1 MAITAAQV
9 NDLRQ
14 RTGAGMM
21 DCKRALEEA
30 NGDIQKAIEIL
41 RKKGA
46 SVAAK
51 RAEKSA
57 NEGLV
62 VTKVSD
68 DKKTATILEINCE
81 TDFVAKSEDFV
92 NLAKFVIDA
101 VHKSKPKNVE
111 ELMKNSDVQDK
122 LNDVLGKVGE
132 KIEISRF
139 DIMDVTNGLLV
150 DYIHM
155 GSKLGVL
162 IKFEDVVS
170 GTDELFAIGKDMAM
184 QVAAMNPISVKR
196 EDVPKTVVDKE
207 IEIYKELAKKEGKP
221 EQMLEKIAMG
231 RLNKFYQENVLLEQA
246 FIKDNSKTVGDL
258 LKNLIRST
266 GLPQRL
272 PGLIASI
279 SAMRRNN
286 FGSQGLKNIKTFFYI

>member
-21 DCKRALEEA
+21 DCKRALTEA

-62 VTKVSD
+62 VTKISD
-68 DKKTATILEINCE
+68 DKKFATILEINCE

-92 NLAKFVIDA
+92 NLAKFVTDE
-101 VHKSKPKNVE
+101 VYKSKPKNIN
-111 ELMKNSDVQDK
+111 ELMNNSAVKDK

-139 DIMDVTNGLLV
+139 DNIEAKDGLLV

-162 IKFEDVVS
+162 IKFEDVKS
-170 GTDELFAIGKDMAM
+170 GNDELFLIGKDIAM

-196 EDVPKTVVDKE
+196 EDVPKETVDKE

-221 EQMLEKIAMG
+221 EQMLEKIALG

-258 LKNLIRST
+258 LKEFNTKHSSNAR
-266 GLPQRL
+266 
-272 PGLIASI
+272 IAKFD
-279 SAMRRNN
+279 R
-286 FGSQGLKNIKTFFYI
+286 FHLGDEKK

>member
-30 NGDIQKAIEIL
+30 NGDVQKAIEIL

-57 NEGLV
+57 NEGLI
-62 VTKVSD
+62 VTKISD
-68 DKKTATILEINCE
+68 DKKSATILEINCE
-81 TDFVAKSEDFV
+81 TDFVAKSEDFI
-92 NLAKFVIDA
+92 NLANFVVNII
-101 VHKSKPKNVE
+101 HKDKPTNVE
-111 ELMKNSDVQDK
+111 ELLSKNSDVQNK

-139 DIMDVTNGLLV
+139 DILEANNGLLV

-162 IKFEDVVS
+162 IKFEDVND
-170 GTDELFAIGKDMAM
+170 GNDELSLIGKDMAM
-184 QVAAMNPISVKR
+184 QVAAMNPISIKR
-196 EDVPKTVVDKE
+196 EDVPKEVVDKE
-207 IEIYKELAKKEGKP
+207 LEIYKELAKKEGKP
-221 EQMLEKIAMG
+221 EQILENIAMG

-246 FIKDNSKTVGDL
+246 FIKDNSKTVSDL
-258 LKNLIRST
+258 LKEFNSKHNSNTKVTRFDRFHL
-266 GLPQRL
+266 GDE
-272 PGLIASI
+272 
-279 SAMRRNN
+279 
-286 FGSQGLKNIKTFFYI
+286 KK

>member
-51 RAEKSA
+51 RAEKTA

-68 DKKTATILEINCE
+68 DKKFATILEINCE
-81 TDFVAKSEDFV
+81 TDFVAKSDDFV
-92 NLAKFVIDA
+92 NLAKFVIDE
-101 VHKSKPKNVE
+101 VYKNKPKNRE
-111 ELMKNSDVQDK
+111 ELLKNTAVQDR
-122 LNDVLGKVGE
+122 LNEVLGKVGE

-139 DIMDVTNGLLV
+139 DNIEAKDGLLV

-155 GSKLGVL
+155 GSKLGVM
-162 IKFEDVVS
+162 IKFEDVKS
-170 GTDELFAIGKDMAM
+170 GNDELYLMGKDMAM

-196 EDVPKTVVDKE
+196 EDVPKETVDKE
-207 IEIYKELAKKEGKP
+207 IEIYTELAKKEGKP
-221 EQMLEKIAMG
+221 EQMLEKIALG

-258 LKNLIRST
+258 LIEFNARHDSNARVAKFDRFHL
-266 GLPQRL
+266 GDE
-272 PGLIASI
+272 
-279 SAMRRNN
+279 
-286 FGSQGLKNIKTFFYI
+286 KK

>member
-62 VTKVSD
+62 VTKVSE
-68 DKKTATILEINCE
+68 DKKFATILEINCE

-92 NLAKFVIDA
+92 NLAKFVVEE
-101 VHKSKPKNVE
+101 VHKNKPKNVE
-111 ELMKNSDVQDK
+111 ELMKINAVQDRV
-122 LNDVLGKVGE
+122 NDVLGKVGE

-139 DIMDVTNGLLV
+139 ENIEAKSGVLV

-162 IKFEDVVS
+162 IQFEDVKA
-170 GTDELFAIGKDMAM
+170 GNDELFLIGKDMAM

-196 EDVPKTVVDKE
+196 EDVPKDTVDKE

-221 EQMLEKIAMG
+221 EQMLEKIALG
-231 RLNKFYQENVLLEQA
+231 RLNKFYQENVLFEQA

-258 LKNLIRST
+258 LKEFNAKHSSNAKVARFDRFHL
-266 GLPQRL
+266 GDE
-272 PGLIASI
+272 
-279 SAMRRNN
+279 
-286 FGSQGLKNIKTFFYI
+286 KK

>member
-21 DCKRALEEA
+21 DCKRALTEA

-62 VTKVSD
+62 VTKVSE
-68 DKKTATILEINCE
+68 DKKFATIIEINCE

-92 NLAKFVIDA
+92 NLAKFVTDE
-101 VHKSKPKNVE
+101 VYKSKPKNVD
-111 ELMKNSDVQDK
+111 ELMNNSVVKDK

-139 DIMDVTNGLLV
+139 DNIEAKDGLLV

-162 IKFEDVVS
+162 IKFDEVKD
-170 GTDELFAIGKDMAM
+170 GNDELYNIGKDIAM

-196 EDVPKTVVDKE
+196 EDVPKETVDKE
-207 IEIYKELAKKEGKP
+207 IDIYKELAKKEGKP

-258 LKNLIRST
+258 LKEFNT
-266 GLPQRL
+266 KH
-272 PGLIASI
+272 
-279 SAMRRNN
+279 
-286 FGSQGLKNIKTFFYI
+286 GSNARVGKFDRFHLGDENK

>member
-21 DCKRALEEA
+21 DCKRALTEA

-62 VTKVSD
+62 VTKISD
-68 DKKTATILEINCE
+68 DKKFATILEINCE
-81 TDFVAKSEDFV
+81 TDFVANSEDFV
-92 NLAKFVIDA
+92 NLAKFVTDE
-101 VHKSKPKNVE
+101 VYKSKPKNVN
-111 ELMKNSDVQDK
+111 ELMNNSAVKDK

-139 DIMDVTNGLLV
+139 DNIEAKDGLLV

-162 IKFEDVVS
+162 IKFEDVKS
-170 GTDELFAIGKDMAM
+170 GNDELFLIGKDIAM

-196 EDVPKTVVDKE
+196 EDVPKETVDKE

-221 EQMLEKIAMG
+221 EQMLEKIALG

-258 LKNLIRST
+258 LKEFNTKHSSNAR
-266 GLPQRL
+266 
-272 PGLIASI
+272 IAKFD
-279 SAMRRNN
+279 R
-286 FGSQGLKNIKTFFYI
+286 FHLGDEKK

>member
-21 DCKRALEEA
+21 DCKRALTEA

-68 DKKTATILEINCE
+68 DKKLATILEINCE

-92 NLAKFVIDA
+92 NLAKFVVD
-101 VHKSKPKNVE
+101 VVYTKKPKNVE
-111 ELMKNSDVQDK
+111 ELMNNSNVKDK
-122 LNDVLGKVGE
+122 LNDVLGKVAE

-139 DIMDVTNGLLV
+139 DNIEAKDGLLV

-162 IKFEDVVS
+162 IKFDDVKS
-170 GTDELFAIGKDMAM
+170 GNDELFLIGKDIAM

-196 EDVPKTVVDKE
+196 EDVPKETVDKE

-221 EQMLEKIAMG
+221 EQILEKIAMG

-258 LKNLIRST
+258 LKEFNT
-266 GLPQRL
+266 K
-272 PGLIASI
+272 
-279 SAMRRNN
+279 N
-286 FGSQGLKNIKTFFYI
+286 GSNARVAKFNRFHLGDENK

>member
-21 DCKRALEEA
+21 DCKRALEES

-62 VTKVSD
+62 VTKISD
-68 DKKTATILEINCE
+68 DSKSGTILEINCE

-92 NLAKFVIDA
+92 NLSNFVTDI
-101 VHKSKPKNVE
+101 VHNQKPKNVE
-111 ELMKNSDVQDK
+111 ELLNENSNVQDK
-122 LNDVLGKVGE
+122 LNEVLGKVGE

-139 DIMDVTNGLLV
+139 DILEANNGLLV
-150 DYIHM
+150 DYIHP

-162 IKFEDVVS
+162 VKFDEVKD
-170 GTDELFAIGKDMAM
+170 GKDELSVIGKDIAM
-184 QVAAMNPISVKR
+184 QVAAMNPISIKR
-196 EDVPKTVVDKE
+196 EDVPKDVVDKE
-207 IEIYKELAKKEGKP
+207 LEIYKELAKKEGKP
-221 EQMLEKIAMG
+221 EQILEKIALG
-231 RLNKFYQENVLLEQA
+231 RLNKFYQENVLMEQA

-258 LKNLIRST
+258 LKEFNSKH
-266 GLPQRL
+266 
-272 PGLIASI
+272 
-279 SAMRRNN
+279 
-286 FGSQGLKNIKTFFYI
+286 GSNTKVTKFDRFHLGDEKK

>member
-62 VTKVSD
+62 ITKLSD
-68 DKKTATILEINCE
+68 DKKFATILELNCE
-81 TDFVAKSEDFV
+81 TDFVAKSVDFI
-92 NLAKFVIDA
+92 NLANFVVDE
-101 VHKSKPKNVE
+101 VYKSKPKNVE
-111 ELMKNSDVQDK
+111 ELMKNSAVQDK
-122 LNDVLGKVGE
+122 LNEVLGKVGE

-139 DIMDVTNGLLV
+139 DNVEANNGLLV

-162 IKFEDVVS
+162 IKFDDVKD
-170 GTDELFAIGKDMAM
+170 GNEELYNIGKDMAM
-184 QVAAMNPISVKR
+184 QVAAMNPISINR
-196 EDVPKTVVDKE
+196 EDVPKEIVDKE
-207 IEIYKELAKKEGKP
+207 IDIYKALAKKEGKP

-258 LKNLIRST
+258 LKEFNT
-266 GLPQRL
+266 KH
-272 PGLIASI
+272 
-279 SAMRRNN
+279 
-286 FGSQGLKNIKTFFYI
+286 GSNTKVAKFDRFHLGDEKK

>member
-51 RAEKSA
+51 R
-57 NEGLV
+57 
-62 VTKVSD
+62 
-68 DKKTATILEINCE
+68 
-81 TDFVAKSEDFV
+81 
-92 NLAKFVIDA
+92 
-101 VHKSKPKNVE
+101 
-111 ELMKNSDVQDK
+111 
-122 LNDVLGKVGE
+122 GE

-139 DIMDVTNGLLV
+139 DIFEANNGMLV

-162 IKFEDVVS
+162 IKFDEVKNGS
-170 GTDELFAIGKDMAM
+170 DEL
-184 QVAAMNPISVKR
+184 
-196 EDVPKTVVDKE
+196 
-207 IEIYKELAKKEGKP
+207 Y
-221 EQMLEKIAMG
+221 
-231 RLNKFYQENVLLEQA
+231 LL
-246 FIKDNSKTVGDL
+246 G
-258 LKNLIRST
+258 
-266 GLPQRL
+266 
-272 PGLIASI
+272 
-279 SAMRRNN
+279 
-286 FGSQGLKNIKTFFYI
+286 

>member
-62 VTKVSD
+62 VIKVSD
-68 DKKTATILEINCE
+68 DKKSATILEINCE

-92 NLAKFVIDA
+92 NLAKFVLDA
-101 VHKSKPKNVE
+101 AHKYKPKNVP
-111 ELMKNSDVQDK
+111 ELLNHAEVQDK
-122 LNDVLGKVGE
+122 INEMLGKVGE

-139 DIMDVTNGLLV
+139 NIIESATGLLV

-162 IKFEDVVS
+162 IKFEDVNS
-170 GTDELFAIGKDMAM
+170 GADELYAIGKDMAM

-196 EDVPKTVVDKE
+196 EDVPIIVIDKE

-258 LKNLIRST
+258 LKEFNSKH
-266 GLPQRL
+266 G
-272 PGLIASI
+272 S
-279 SAMRRNN
+279 SAKVSRFDR
-286 FGSQGLKNIKTFFYI
+286 FHLGDEKK

>member
-68 DKKTATILEINCE
+68 DKKFATILEINCE
-81 TDFVAKSEDFV
+81 TDFVAKNPEFKQLAYDIAMHIAAQNPEFV
-92 NLAKFVIDA
+92 KKDDITEEARKVAASVFE
-101 VHKSKPKNVE
+101 KEVE
-111 ELMKNSDVQDK
+111 GKKADMKEKNSCW
-122 LNDVLGKVGE
+122 
-132 KIEISRF
+132 
-139 DIMDVTNGLLV
+139 
-150 DYIHM
+150 
-155 GSKLGVL
+155 
-162 IKFEDVVS
+162 
-170 GTDELFAIGKDMAM
+170 
-184 QVAAMNPISVKR
+184 
-196 EDVPKTVVDKE
+196 KT
-207 IEIYKELAKKEGKP
+207 
-221 EQMLEKIAMG
+221 
-231 RLNKFYQENVLLEQA
+231 
-246 FIKDNSKTVGDL
+246 
-258 LKNLIRST
+258 
-266 GLPQRL
+266 
-272 PGLIASI
+272 
-279 SAMRRNN
+279 
-286 FGSQGLKNIKTFFYI
+286 

>member
-62 VTKVSD
+62 VTKISD
-68 DKKTATILEINCE
+68 DKKFATILELNCE

-92 NLAKFVIDA
+92 NLANFIIDE
-101 VHKSKPKNVE
+101 VYKSKPKNVE
-111 ELMKNSDVQDK
+111 ELMKNSAVQNK
-122 LNDVLGKVGE
+122 LNEVLGKVGE

-139 DIMDVTNGLLV
+139 DNVEAKDGLLV

-162 IKFEDVVS
+162 IKFEEVKDGS
-170 GTDELFAIGKDMAM
+170 DELYNIGKDMAM

-196 EDVPKTVVDKE
+196 EDVSKEVVDKE

-258 LKNLIRST
+258 LKEFNT
-266 GLPQRL
+266 KH
-272 PGLIASI
+272 
-279 SAMRRNN
+279 
-286 FGSQGLKNIKTFFYI
+286 GSNTRVAKFDRFHLGDEKK